1 MLSDHLQFGARMK
14 ALPHKAA
21 IRNTFLG
28 QAHIAGTGPEGKTCR
43 ECAFWEIGKVKD
55 RIATPPRG
63 TMRRATRP
71 PQGRL
76 KKGGCHKL
84 KHRKANRR
92 FTCNALACCLFGQRD
107 EPPPAI
113 KHTPEAPNDRA

>member
-1 MLSDHLQFGARMK
+1 MK
-14 ALPHKAA
+14 ALPHEAA

-28 QAHIAGTGPEGKTCR
+28 QAHIAGTGPDGKTCR
-43 ECAFWEIGKVKD
+43 ECAFWGIEKVKD
-55 RIATPPRG
+55 GIATITPPG
-63 TMRRATRP
+63 HYAASNKAAAG
-71 PQGRL
+71 QL

-92 FTCNALACCLFGQRD
+92 FTCNALACRLFEQRD

-113 KHTPEAPNDRA
+113 KQSPEAPHDH